1 MNNKLKIKDFLLI
14 SLLTAIYILIY
25 FVSMT
30 VVTPLGVFGHGI
42 SPGIQGL
49 LAGSVI
55 YFMSRKVGKMFQF
68 TIMTLLIMGIFALM
82 GGGYLPWL
90 ISSTVA
96 AIVADIISSRTNN
109 PSIFGL
115 AISFGIMQ
123 VGQAFGQIIPAL
135 LFAEK
140 FKNDWIKR
148 GQSPEDMEKTLKY
161 ATGHWAIIS
170 TITIFILAFIG
181 IYIAHRMLK
190 KHFKEN

>member
-42 SPGIQGL
+42 SPGVQGL